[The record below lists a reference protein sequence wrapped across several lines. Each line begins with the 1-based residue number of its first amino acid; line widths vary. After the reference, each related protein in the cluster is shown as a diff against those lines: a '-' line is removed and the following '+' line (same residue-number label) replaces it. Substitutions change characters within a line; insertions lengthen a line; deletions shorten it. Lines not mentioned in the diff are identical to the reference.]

1 MKDGDAREGIL
12 AGYRVIDLTDEKG
25 LLCGKVLADYG
36 ADVIKVEPPG
46 GSRARDIGPFYK
58 KTPHRNRSLFWFFTN
73 SGKRSITLN
82 LETADGREI
91 FRQLVKTA
99 HFVIESFA
107 PGYLEKLGLGYA
119 DLKRI
124 NPGLV
129 MTSITPFGQTGPY
142 AHCEATDITIAA
154 MAGHMRLYGEP
165 DRAPLRIG
173 QPQAFFHGGVQ
184 GALGS
189 MVAHYHRELTG
200 EGQHVDVSCQQALI
214 LTLMQIAETWDINKV
229 NYRGGGAFSIYNRPA
244 PLGRLYHRRIWACK
258 DGHICLLIGGG
269 AAVGLRRS
277 TEFVIRWAN
286 EEGYAL
292 DLKDLDWANFSFAM
306 APQDEWS
313 VIEKALSAFLLTKT
327 KNELFEKAVS
337 HSLMICPVNMAR
349 DVLDDPHLKARNYWV
364 DVEHEELGESIRY
377 PGAPFRSDDIPWRI
391 GRRAPLVGEHNEEM
405 YANELGI
412 SRDRLAALKA
422 RGVI

>member
-1 MKDGDAREGIL
+1 MKDKDAKEGIL

-58 KTPHRNRSLFWFFTN
+58 KTPHRNKSLFWFFTN

-82 LETADGREI
+82 LETVDGREI
-91 FRQLVKTA
+91 FRQLVQTA
-99 HFVIESFA
+99 HFLIESFN
-107 PGYLEKLGLGYA
+107 PGYLAGLGLAYD
-119 DLKRI
+119 DLKQL

-129 MTSITPFGQTGPY
+129 MTSITPFGQKGPY
-142 AHCEATDITIAA
+142 AHYEATDITVAA

-165 DRAPLRIG
+165 DRAPLRVG

-184 GALGS
+184 GAMGS

-214 LTLMQIAETWDINKV
+214 LTLMHIAEIWDINRI

-277 TEFVIRWAN
+277 TEFVIKGAN

-292 DLKDLDWANFSFAM
+292 ELKDLDWANVSFAM
-306 APQDEWS
+306 LPQDEWA
-313 VIEKALSAFLLTKT
+313 VIEKALSAFLVTKT
-327 KNELFEKAVS
+327 KSELFSMAVS
-337 HSLMICPVNMAR
+337 KSLMICPVNMAQ
-349 DVLDDPHLKARNYWV
+349 DVLDDPHLKGREYWV
-364 DVEHEELGESIRY
+364 DVAHDELGASIPY
-377 PGAPFRSDDIPWRI
+377 PGAPVRIANIPWRI
-391 GRRAPLVGEHNEEM
+391 QRRAPLVGEHNEEM
-405 YANELGI
+405 YTKELGI
-412 SRDRLAALKA
+412 SQDRLAALKA